1 MILTKKKLVIPYIYY
16 NSIIIGYYYEST
28 KKGRRRRVYN
38 KYCYRYSGQI
48 FCSCSADKKDFGV
61 ITLIFQN
68 NSRLDID
75 IRDYVYYDE
84 SAYFFKCRVD
94 ATLSDNKEFV
104 IGLKGLNNTI
114 LSFDL
119 DDKKIEFFHK
129 KKAGPNYKIWILLI
143 GSILGIA
150 LWIISMQLQRSYR

>member
-1 MILTKKKLVIPYIYY
+1 MVKFDLNEKKLVIPDIYY
-16 NSIIIGYYYEST
+16 SSIVIGYYYERSQ
-28 KKGRRRRVYN
+28 KGRRRKVYN
-38 KYCYRYSGQI
+38 KHCYTYSEKI
-48 FCSCSADKKDFGV
+48 FCTCSSGKNSFGV

-84 SAYFFKCRVD
+84 KAYFYKCRVD
-94 ATLSDNKEFV
+94 VTLSNYDEFI

-119 DDKKIEFFHK
+119 DDKKVEFFHR
-129 KKAGPNYKIWILLI
+129 KKAGPNYKLWILLMGFLLI
-143 GSILGIA
+143 AFTIVCIL
-150 LWIISMQLQRSYR
+150 RE